1 MKPFTNECIIADFSC
16 SRCGAEGFSLAWS
29 EPIPAEMLQHRLCFH
44 CNFWRERATETDL
57 IVIEGSAYSDGGR
70 KPKNYRG
77 FMGFGGREF
86 TIECFNGKLIETNN
100 LWHRGEVPTVWRA
113 DIPNNARWKV
123 VEKAQIEHGQ
133 GFYGLP
139 RGADK

>member
-1 MKPFTNECIIADFSC
+1 MTFTNERIIADFSC
-16 SRCGAEGFSLAWS
+16 SRCAVTGFSLSWS
-29 EPIPAEMLQHRLCFH
+29 EPISTEMKQFKLCFH
-44 CNFWRERATETDL
+44 CNFWRERATESDL

-100 LWHRGEVPTVWRA
+100 LWHRGEVPPAWRET
-113 DIPNNARWKV
+113 IPDNARWKV
-123 VEKAQIEHGQ
+123 VEQTQIEHGQ
-133 GFYGLP
+133 GFYDLP